1 MEALPPEKLL
11 GGIDL
16 ETRNGGGCDHRNGM
30 LPSCAPLARAYV
42 PMQQSSAPQYDPS
55 DALKRGTLF
64 PGLDL
69 PFMNMVNMEDVSGT
83 PLGEVMALCFV
94 SHELQLYLD
103 THPDDI
109 DAFKLMKSAMNL
121 TSEAKRRYIAKYGPL
136 RPDDMLCS
144 DTFDWI
150 DDPWPWMY
158 QQRGE

>member
-1 MEALPPEKLL
+1 MENKNS
-11 GGIDL
+11 G
-16 ETRNGGGCDHRNGM
+16 RCDHRNGY

-42 PMQQSSAPQYDPS
+42 PMQQSSATQYDAA

-103 THPDDI
+103 THPKDTE
-109 DAFKLMKSAMNL
+109 AFELLKSSLQL
-121 TSEAKRRYIAKYGPL
+121 TEEAKRRYVAKYGPL
-136 RPDDMLCS
+136 NPDDLLCRES
-144 DTFDWI
+144 FDWLE
-150 DDPWPWMY
+150 DPWPWMY
-158 QQRGE
+158 RQKGE